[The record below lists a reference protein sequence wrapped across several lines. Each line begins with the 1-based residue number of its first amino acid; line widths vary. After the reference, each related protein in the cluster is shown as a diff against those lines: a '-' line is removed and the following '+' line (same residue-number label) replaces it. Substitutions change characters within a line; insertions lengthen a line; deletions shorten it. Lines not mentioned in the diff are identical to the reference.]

1 MIARAATPVERE
13 TLADAIGCALTPDAR
28 GIVAVD
34 GHGEVRGGV
43 LYCAWTENSVQVHM
57 ATGTPIAWRALL
69 NAAFAYPF
77 QEAGRN
83 VLVGLV
89 RGSNRK
95 SLAMAFHL
103 GFTETYRV
111 LDGYAVG
118 EDLVLI
124 ELRRESCRWL
134 KHARPRQ

>member
-13 TLADAIGCALTPDAR
+13 GLADFIGCSLTPDAR

-34 GHGEVRGGV
+34 GDGAVRGGV

-57 ATGTPIAWRALL
+57 ATSTPIAWRSLL
-69 NAAFAYPF
+69 HAAFAYPF
-77 QEAGRN
+77 QEAGRG
-83 VLVGLV
+83 VLMGLI
-89 RGSNRK
+89 RGSNVK
-95 SLAMAFHL
+95 SLAMAQHL
-103 GFTETYRV
+103 GFEETHRV
-111 LDGYAVG
+111 VDGYAKG

-134 KHARPRQ
+134 KEMH